1 MKNAMIAVVNT
12 PGAASGTTALRN
24 AWNGVAPSTCAACS
38 SSQGICRKNAAR
50 VQMEIGNVNDRYGMI
65 RPGQVSYSPIM
76 RYRLNSGVT
85 MEATGNT
92 DIARAVVRNCIFTRN
107 TSREVTYGHIVTHQT
122 AITYGGSEIMS

>member
-65 RPGQVSYSPIM
+65 RPGQVSYSPM
-76 RYRLNSGVT
+76 ERHRLNSGVT
-85 MEATGNT
+85 RSEEH
-92 DIARAVVRNCIFTRN
+92 
-107 TSREVTYGHIVTHQT
+107 TSELQSRGHLVCRLLIEKKKEDNKDKTKEHVDLQT
-122 AITYGGSEIMS
+122 TT

>member
-38 SSQGICRKNAAR
+38 SSQGICRKNAAN

-76 RYRLNSGVT
+76 RHRLNSGVT
-85 MEATGNT
+85 IETTGNT
-92 DIARAVVRNCIFTRN
+92 ETASAVRSEEH
-107 TSREVTYGHIVTHQT
+107 TSEL
-122 AITYGGSEIMS
+122 